1 MPDLFA
7 GDPVPLERPG
17 DFDLMG
23 WLKNHLPDKTDP
35 IIEAS
40 LKEMQEKYGCKKIG
54 AVGYCFGAKYV
65 ARYLKKGKI
74 DVGYCAHPSFVE
86 EDELLGIEGPFSI
99 SAAQTDQIFT
109 AEKRHRSEELLPK
122 TGQPWQIN
130 LYSGVEHGFAVR
142 GDVSNKEVKFAKEA
156 AFTQAVVWFDT
167 HLK

>member
-99 SAAQTDQIFT
+99 SAAR
-109 AEKRHRSEELLPK
+109 EMSLSSLPSSFPSNPS
-122 TGQPWQIN
+122 TPDPPPSQ
-130 LYSGVEHGFAVR
+130 FAIL
-142 GDVSNKEVKFAKEA
+142 SPLF
-156 AFTQAVVWFDT
+156 
-167 HLK
+167 